1 MLVLEKEE
9 HALARGAKIYCELAG
24 YGSSGD
30 AELVRPGEEDPAALC
45 HLASARFG
53 EFGVYDLAVEDN
65 LSETR

>member
-1 MLVLEKEE
+1 M
-9 HALARGAKIYCELAG
+9 AELPAVVEISTHHG
-24 YGSSGD
+24 TSFRLRSSGD